1 MTGEAEDLTRRA
13 AYLDTLRRLYSRTK
27 FAGYVLCLVGI
38 LVLVWAKFRGPG
50 PLSPIG
56 IAGIVIVTAGWAIFV
71 YVIVQRTRYV
81 RRHPYNPQD

>member
-1 MTGEAEDLTRRA
+1 MMDDAADLTRKA
-13 AYLDTLRRLYSRTK
+13 AYLDRLRRLYSRTR
-27 FAGYVLCLVGI
+27 FVGFVLCLVGI

-50 PLSPIG
+50 PLSPLG

-81 RRHPYNPQD
+81 RRNPYKPED